1 VDSLTDVRAPEGR
14 TLRVHEGG
22 DPHGV
27 AIVVHHGTPSGGLL
41 YPPHVEDAAG
51 RGIRLVGYDRP
62 GYGGSTPHPG
72 RSVAD
77 AGADVEALVDAL
89 AIERFATYGASG
101 GGPHALACGALL
113 PDRCVAVA
121 TIASVGPYDADGLVW
136 LEGMGEGNQ
145 REIAAALEG
154 GETFEQFLVEEV
166 ESLGGVTADGL
177 AQAMAPHLSAVD
189 AAVLTGDL
197 AAYFVSSFQDATR
210 NGIAGWRDDDYAF
223 LRPWGFE
230 LGDIRV
236 PVLLRQGRQDLMV
249 PFAHGAWLAER
260 VPGVEAELSEEH
272 GHLTLHAGVPEVHA
286 WLVEHF

>member
-1 VDSLTDVRAPEGR
+1 MDVRTPDGR

-27 AIVVHHGTPSGGLL
+27 AIVVHHGTPSGGRL
-41 YPPHVEDAAG
+41 YPPHVQDAAG

-77 AGADVEALVDAL
+77 AASDVEALVDAL
-89 AIERFATYGASG
+89 GIERFATYGASG

-113 PDRCVAVA
+113 PERCVALA

-166 ESLGGVTADGL
+166 ASLDGVTADGL

-189 AAVLTGDL
+189 AGVLTGDL
-197 AAYFVSSFQDATR
+197 AAFFISSFQDAMR
-210 NGIAGWRDDDYAF
+210 DGIAGWRDDDYAF
-223 LRPWGFE
+223 LHPWGFE

-249 PFAHGAWLAER
+249 PLTHGVWLAER

-272 GHLTLHAGVPEVHA
+272 GHLTLHAAMPEVHT
-286 WLVEHF
+286 WLLERF